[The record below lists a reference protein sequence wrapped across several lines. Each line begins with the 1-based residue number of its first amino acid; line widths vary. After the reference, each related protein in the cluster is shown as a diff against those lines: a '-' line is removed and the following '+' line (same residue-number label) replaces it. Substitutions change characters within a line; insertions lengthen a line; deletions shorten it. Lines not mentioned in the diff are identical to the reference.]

1 MEVGN
6 NEIVVH
12 HNHLNESIFNFNELE
27 LNLFIVIIYKLRQ
40 RMQGKI
46 VDETKNGEIV
56 IKGLDENK
64 VESLFFSSKEIKNL
78 MQMKD
83 RSFKAFETVV
93 KALQDRSISIKT
105 QQGYRRIKAFTS
117 IDFDEKKENI
127 LIDVNG
133 KIVPLFYELTSQFT
147 QYSLKEFLSLSSKH
161 SKRLYQLL
169 KQYESIGERT
179 IRVEDL
185 RSMLEVE
192 KKYNKFA
199 NFESRVLVS
208 SKNDINQKTTL
219 EVDYKKEKVG
229 KEIKEITFS
238 IKKKELSLEEPTV
251 KKETREEII
260 KRCLNTYGVKYIKD
274 LNIVHKKFLDVALI
288 GAGYKPTAEKKNTK
302 GGAK

>member
-40 RMQGKI
+40 HMQGKI
-46 VDETKNGEIV
+46 IDETKGNINL
-56 IKGLDENK
+56 KNLDESK
-64 VESLFFSSKEIKNL
+64 VESIFFSSKDIKNL

-105 QQGYRRIKAFTS
+105 PQGYRRIKAFTS

-127 LIDVNG
+127 LIDING
-133 KIVPLFYELTSQFT
+133 RIVPLFYELTSQFT

-179 IRVEDL
+179 IKVDDL
-185 RSMLEVE
+185 KNMLEVE
-192 KKYNKFA
+192 NKYNKFA

-208 SKNDINQKTTL
+208 SKNDINAKTTL
-219 EVDYKKEKVG
+219 EVDYTKEKAG

-238 IKKKELSLEEPTV
+238 IKKKELSLEEPIT

-260 KRCLNTYGVKYIKD
+260 KRALKNYEVKYIKD
-274 LNIVHKKFLDVALI
+274 LSIMHKKFLDVALI
-288 GAGYKPTAEKKNTK
+288 GAGYKPTAEKKNVKGETK
-302 GGAK
+302 